1 MLSTLILLFCL
12 YADYLLLYVHVGMC
26 FLNLLESSLFPSNF
40 NMHSVKN
47 KSVCLLRPI
56 QFSHFF
62 PEYLFSHI
70 VVLVELFMIFLWS
83 GYISALCISL
93 KWEDS
98 FILASSLWLSVLQI
112 ITSMFPEKLELLENH
127 RSTFWTIF
135 TIYELGVK
143 YRASHLRYCLAVCL
157 IMKMHKSAYFLC
169 CNL

>member
-1 MLSTLILLFCL
+1 MQIIYFCMYMLACASWI
-12 YADYLLLYVHVGMC
+12 
-26 FLNLLESSLFPSNF
+26 FLNLACFLLISTCIQWKINLSASLDP
-40 NMHSVKN
+40 
-47 KSVCLLRPI
+47 
-56 QFSHFF
+56 FSLVIFF